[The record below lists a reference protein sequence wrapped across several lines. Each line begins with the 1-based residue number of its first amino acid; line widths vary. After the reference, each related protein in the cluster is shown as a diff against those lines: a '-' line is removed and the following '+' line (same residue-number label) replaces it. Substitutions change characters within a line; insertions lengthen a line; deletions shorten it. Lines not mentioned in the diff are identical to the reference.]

1 MSNLI
6 KMEKRYEELLE
17 KLLEEQK
24 KLEKI
29 NQKIEKQEI
38 IERINIKEETEL
50 VKRMETEIL
59 DETKALAEIETKLR
73 KVKIAIFKKRF
84 WNEIDEH
91 RKDKKTKT
99 KPEKL
104 RKINK
109 KNEKVIERQEI
120 RIASIKD
127 TTKRET
133 NELRIERIN

>member
-99 KPEKL
+99 KQ
-104 RKINK
+104 
-109 KNEKVIERQEI
+109 KNYGK
-120 RIASIKD
+120 
-127 TTKRET
+127 
-133 NELRIERIN
+133 